1 MQPALASDL
10 LIVCGDWDIS
20 FVSENLTPEVE
31 VVLTV
36 LGYTNHPDWS
46 VEAGPLG
53 GADIAVYKVDPAP
66 LEEEGVLQR
75 IEGREDTG
83 YADHIVQGVA
93 DTCSIEEPTSTDEH
107 IIIEGDKNP

>member
-1 MQPALASDL
+1 MQPALPADL
-10 LIVCGDWDIS
+10 QIVCGDWDIS

-53 GADIAVYKVDPAP
+53 GADIAVYQVDPAP
-66 LEEEGVLQR
+66 LEEEGVLQP
-75 IEGREDTG
+75 GRVWPACLPSRAHSSGTG
-83 YADHIVQGVA
+83 VFAGI
-93 DTCSIEEPTSTDEH
+93 CNS
-107 IIIEGDKNP
+107 